1 MRDFSE
7 ILKQIDE
14 SVIDQETAKAIT
26 EAFDAAVNEKVEAR
40 TKLEVESALSKQ
52 DEDHAEKLE
61 KLLEAIDTDH
71 SDKLKKVV
79 DAITENHTEKL
90 EKISNHYKKALNEK
104 AEEFTNNIV
113 SKVSNYLDL
122 YLEKTLPENQLQ
134 EAVENT
140 YARKQLDA
148 IREMVG
154 IDKDFVDSSIK
165 ESISVGKT
173 KIDELA
179 EKLNE
184 SYKENETLL
193 EKINKMESKIL
204 LEEKTKGMPS
214 VKKDFIFKLLND
226 KNGSY
231 IEENF
236 NYVVEMFERSETE
249 ATTELVK
256 EAKLKAA
263 SRDAKVIPQ
272 TVVTESATSDS
283 DLSSPV
289 NEYLNELKRK

>member
-14 SVIDQETAKAIT
+14 NVIDQETAKEIT

-40 TKLEVESALSKQ
+40 TKLQVESALSKQ
-52 DEDHAEKLE
+52 DDDHAEKLE

-90 EKISNHYKKALNEK
+90 EKISKFYKKALNEK
-104 AEEFTNNIV
+104 AEEFTNSIV
-113 SKVSNYLDL
+113 TKVSNYLDL
-122 YLEKTLPENQLQ
+122 YLEKILPENQLQ

-173 KIDELA
+173 KIDDLA

-184 SYKENETLL
+184 SYKENEVLL
-193 EKINKMESKIL
+193 EKINKMESQVL
-204 LEEKTKGMPS
+204 LKEKTKGMPS

-226 KNGSY
+226 KSGSY
-231 IEENF
+231 IQENF

-263 SRDAKVIPQ
+263 SRDAKVVPQ
-272 TVVTESATSDS
+272 TVVSESATIDSDS
-283 DLSSPV
+283 FSPV
-289 NEYLNELKRK
+289 NEYLNELMRK